1 MKKKSFYIILSFLFL
16 LSLFCG
22 WNPAEKRAVFADAS
36 ADTLNYVSLGDS
48 IAEGYGLGGYAA
60 KGETDFV
67 ADSYAYKFKN
77 KLKGKYSNTSAV
89 SYAKSG
95 DTTADL
101 LTKLNDAAVVE
112 ALSNADIMTICIGAN
127 DILGPA
133 TNNLIDFVL
142 YNEDISGPLN
152 AGLNTFSTNFVTILN
167 KLYEINPTAKKI
179 FTNVYNPYAELL
191 SAENNLVINMGFMSQ
206 TITAAKFVEIGTL
219 SEDYI
224 AGNAAK
230 GIVGLNQRMQGIIN
244 GEDAVGGGSLTVNNS
259 NCYYI
264 DTKAVFDA
272 YDGSDRLINADIL
285 DYTELSVSLAT
296 AQSELMAHV
305 DPHPTTLG
313 HTYIYN
319 AFSEYFDQNFV
330 FATLNY
336 NGGTLDNKIS
346 DVKLIK
352 KGEKISE
359 PLNKPTKS
367 GYKCVG
373 WTYLDQEQHKDFN
386 FNTVINS
393 DLTLYAKWLESCVI
407 SFNPVGGNSIEPQTL
422 DAGQKVVEPQT
433 PIKTGSTDVFAG
445 WYYYDS
451 QGQVA
456 FWDFE
461 NNVVT
466 KSLTLIAKWANSIC
480 LNTDL
485 LMQQINNI
493 QSVEFQ
499 IDIDADIQWYVNN
512 NKQNGENGKTYI
524 FTPPENAGEYRV
536 YCVVNGVETKKHTV
550 VISYIVPDSITAAI
564 STISDKNLYTFSIE
578 NGNYIDGS
586 KCVWYA
592 TIDQFTDEVEEIGFG
607 TTCRTRVSKNCKVYV
622 VYNGEIVSNY
632 LEVDPPMVLGT
643 NVYLIIGVTL
653 VIAAFVV
660 LLTIISRKRYKDYY

>member
-1 MKKKSFYIILSFLFL
+1 MKKKSFYLIISFLFI
-16 LSLFCG
+16 LSIFCG
-22 WNPAEKRAVFADAS
+22 FPTAKGGQVFAAAS
-36 ADTLNYVSLGDS
+36 ADELNYVSLGDS
-48 IAEGYGLGGYAA
+48 IAEGYGLGGYAS

-77 KLKGKYSNTSAV
+77 KLSGKYSNINAI

-101 LTKLNDAAVVE
+101 ITKLNDATIATSL
-112 ALSNADIMTICIGAN
+112 ANADIITICIGAN

-133 TNNLIDFVL
+133 TSNLIDFVL
-142 YNEDISGPLN
+142 YNEDISAPLN
-152 AGLNTFSTNFVTILN
+152 DGLNTFSTNFVTVLN
-167 KLYEINPTAKKI
+167 KLYEINPNAKKI
-179 FTNVYNPYAELL
+179 FTNVYNPYKELL
-191 SAENNLVINMGFMSQ
+191 TADHDLVISMGFMSQ
-206 TITAAKFVEIGTL
+206 TITAAKFGQIGTL
-219 SEDYI
+219 AENYI
-224 AGNAAK
+224 AGNASE

-244 GEDAVGGGSLTVNNS
+244 GVDAVNGGSLSVHNE
-259 NCYYI
+259 NCYLV
-264 DTKAVFDA
+264 DSKAAFDSYA
-272 YDGSDRLINADIL
+272 GDDRLVNTDIL
-285 DYTELSVSLAT
+285 DYTTLTVSLAT
-296 AQSELMAHV
+296 AQDELMAHV
-305 DPHPTTLG
+305 DPHPTTTG
-313 HTYIYN
+313 HNYIYN
-319 AFSEYFDQNFV
+319 AFSEHFDNTFV

-336 NGGTLDNKIS
+336 NGGTLENKTNEVKLVEIGHKIS
-346 DVKLIK
+346 Q
-352 KGEKISE
+352 
-359 PLNKPTKS
+359 PLNKPTRA

-373 WTYLDQEQHKDFN
+373 WTYLDQDEHKDFN
-386 FNTVINS
+386 FNTAVNC

-407 SFNPVGGNSIEPQTL
+407 SFNTVGGNSIESQTL
-422 DAGQKVVEPQT
+422 DAGQKVVKPQT
-433 PIKTGSTDVFAG
+433 PIKAGSTDVFAG
-445 WYYYDS
+445 WYYYNDQS
-451 QGQVA
+451 EAV

-461 NNVVT
+461 NDVVT

-485 LMQQINNI
+485 LMQQINNV
-493 QSVEFQ
+493 QSVEFR
-499 IDIDADIQWYVNN
+499 IDIEADIQWYVNG
-512 NKQNGENGKTYI
+512 NKQDGQNGKTYI
-524 FTPPENAGEYRV
+524 FNPPENAGEYRV

-586 KCVWYA
+586 KCIWYA

-607 TTCRTRVSKNCKVYV
+607 TTCRTRISKNCKVYV
-622 VYNGEIVSNY
+622 VYNGELVSNH